1 MCKISTFDAVSRLIL
16 YFWLW
21 LGLAVL
27 AFIAL
32 LIDIIDNDDPNMVSG
47 PLLVKIAQQIVSK
60 G

>member
-32 LIDIIDNDDPNMVSG
+32 LIDIIDNDDPNTVSG